1 MIYFLSDI
9 HNRLDFKAFCDYV
22 KEPHE
27 NDLLIILGDTELN
40 FPNGDHYK
48 EFAEMFLSVK
58 CPMAIVDGNHENFD
72 FLYSCPLERWN
83 GGEVN
88 RITENIVYLRRGNVY
103 TLEGKTFFVFGGC
116 RSSAKWREMGLFYP
130 QQEATKEEYDLAYK
144 TLSECGNKVDY
155 VLSHK
160 YSRDRNDPYL
170 VEGLCTL
177 TEYIDEN
184 VTFNNWYFG
193 HTHAPGR
200 IDEKHLCVYDTLIPI
215 I

>member
-1 MIYFLSDI
+1 
-9 HNRLDFKAFCDYV
+9 
-22 KEPHE
+22 
-27 NDLLIILGDTELN
+27 
-40 FPNGDHYK
+40 
-48 EFAEMFLSVK
+48 
-58 CPMAIVDGNHENFD
+58 
-72 FLYSCPLERWN
+72 
-83 GGEVN
+83 
-88 RITENIVYLRRGNVY
+88 
-103 TLEGKTFFVFGGC
+103 
-116 RSSAKWREMGLFYP
+116 MGLFYP

-184 VTFNNWYFG
+184 VTFKNWYFG

-200 IDEKHLCVYDTLIPI
+200 IDERHLCVYDTIIPI